1 MDFIQACQIHG
12 ILIDHLPPFGIWKR
26 YPTET
31 HPRKRNGA
39 VKWMGDHGFIQDHAR
54 DTEVI
59 VWKGQELPRH
69 DLGQMILKAQQ
80 DTLRRQKLASQ
91 KAAYILNN
99 SENETHEYINR
110 KGFCN
115 LKVPVFEGKAVIP
128 MRINGA
134 LVGCQMI
141 SPDGSKRFLSGQVTA
156 GASLTIDNKGMNYLV
171 EGYATAL
178 SLRAALKHIGVR
190 YTIHV
195 SFSAGNMA
203 KLAKSLT
210 KGMIIAD
217 HDPVGEKIARES
229 GWSYFISGK
238 EGEDFNDLHL
248 RVGLESAAAQL
259 KAKLYGF

>member
-1 MDFIQACQIHG
+1 
-12 ILIDHLPPFGIWKR
+12 
-26 YPTET
+26 
-31 HPRKRNGA
+31 
-39 VKWMGDHGFIQDHAR
+39 
-54 DTEVI
+54 
-59 VWKGQELPRH
+59 
-69 DLGQMILKAQQ
+69 
-80 DTLRRQKLASQ
+80 
-91 KAAYILNN
+91 
-99 SENETHEYINR
+99 
-110 KGFCN
+110 
-115 LKVPVFEGKAVIP
+115 
-128 MRINGA
+128 
-134 LVGCQMI
+134 
-141 SPDGSKRFLSGQVTA
+141 
-156 GASLTIDNKGMNYLV
+156 MNYLV

-259 KAKLYGF
+259 RAKLYGF

>member
-1 MDFIQACQIHG
+1 MDFLNACRNHG
-12 ILIDHLPPFGIWKR
+12 ILIDNLPPFGMWKR

-59 VWKGQELPRH
+59 VWKGEDLPKHELGR
-69 DLGQMILKAQQ
+69 MILKARE
-80 DTLRRQKLASQ
+80 DSERRQKLAAQ
-91 KAAYILNN
+91 KAAYIIK
-99 SENETHEYINR
+99 SAEKATHEYINR

-115 LKVPVFEGKAVIP
+115 LKVPVFEGKMVLP
-128 MRINGA
+128 MRIDNR

-141 SPDGSKRFLSGQVTA
+141 DSEGSKRFLSGQITA
-156 GASLTIDNKGMNYLV
+156 GASLVINNRGMNYLV

-178 SLRAALKHIGVR
+178 SLRAALRHLGMR

-195 SFSAGNMA
+195 AFSASNLA
-203 KLAKSLT
+203 KLAKTMTRGL
-210 KGMIIAD
+210 IIAD
-217 HDPVGEKIARES
+217 HDPVGEKIARDS
-229 GWSYFISGK
+229 GWSYFISDR

-248 RVGLESAAAQL
+248 RLGLEASAAL
-259 KAKLYGF
+259 LRAKLYGL

>member
-1 MDFIQACQIHG
+1 
-12 ILIDHLPPFGIWKR
+12 
-26 YPTET
+26 
-31 HPRKRNGA
+31 
-39 VKWMGDHGFIQDHAR
+39 
-54 DTEVI
+54 
-59 VWKGQELPRH
+59 
-69 DLGQMILKAQQ
+69 
-80 DTLRRQKLASQ
+80 LRRQKLASQ
-91 KAAYILNN
+91 KAAYLLNN
-99 SENETHEYINR
+99 SKNETHEYINR

-248 RVGLESAAAQL
+248 RVGLEAAAAQL
-259 KAKLYGF
+259 RAKLYGF